1 MSETSTAAEPDP
13 QAASARTVTSSVVE
27 SHDDPLLGC
36 LVLLTK
42 LYHKPFSADSLRA
55 GLPLPDNRLTPNLF
69 QRAAERADLMSKI
82 VRRPL
87 KKVSNLVLPCVLLLK
102 NNQSCVLLSMDV
114 KKGTAEILQPEAG
127 EGEHTVALDEL
138 NKEYSGY
145 SIFVRRKHRFDERTP
160 EVLRV
165 RKSSWF
171 WGTLASS
178 GSIYRDVI
186 VASFL
191 LNLFAIANPL
201 FVMNVYDR
209 VVPNDAIETL
219 WVLAIGITVV
229 YGFDLLLRTLRG
241 HFIEVAGK
249 KSDIMLSAQIF
260 EKVLGLK
267 MSARPPS
274 VGAFAN
280 NLREFESVRNFITSG
295 TIATLIDLPFVVL
308 FLIVIFWIGGPIVV
322 VPAVA
327 IPIIIL
333 YGILIQGSLRSSV
346 EATFRASA
354 QKNATLIESL
364 TGMETIKA
372 LGAEGSVQRKWESN
386 VGHIAKWG
394 VKSRLIS
401 SSSVN
406 FATFMQQMS
415 SVAVVVTGVYLIAD
429 KQLTM
434 GALIACV
441 ILTGRAVAPMGQV
454 ANLAANFF
462 QTTTA
467 LKSLN
472 QIMELPVEREPGK
485 SFVHRPALSGD
496 IEFHDVSFTYPGS
509 EMSSLKDV
517 SFRLKKGERM
527 AIIGRIGSGKTTLEK
542 LLLGL
547 YEPTE
552 GSITMDGIDLKQ
564 IDPADLRRNIGYIP
578 QDIML
583 FFGSVRDNIVYHA
596 PFADDAAVVR
606 AAEIAGVDEF
616 VNRHPQGFDMLV
628 GERGDRLSGGQRQS
642 IAVARSLLLD
652 PPIMLMDEPS
662 NSMDNSTEENL
673 KKKLDGFLKDRTLIL
688 ITHKASLLDL
698 VDRVMV
704 IDTGKVIADGPKEQV
719 LDALKQG
726 RLRISRR

>member
-1 MSETSTAAEPDP
+1 MADTSTAAESRPE
-13 QAASARTVTSSVVE
+13 AAPKRVTSSVVD

-55 GLPLPDNRLTPNLF
+55 GLPLVNNRLTPSLF
-69 QRAAERADLMSKI
+69 QRAAQRADLSSKI

-87 KKVSNLVLPCVLLLK
+87 KKISALILPCVLILR
-102 NNQSCVLLSMDV
+102 NEQACVLVSLDQ
-114 KKGTAEILQPEAG
+114 KKGTAVVLQPESG
-127 EGEHTVALDEL
+127 DGEHEVQLKDIG
-138 NKEYSGY
+138 KEYSGY
-145 SIFVRRKHRFDERTP
+145 AIFVRREHKFDERTP
-160 EVLRV
+160 ELLRIQ
-165 RKSSWF
+165 KKNWF

-178 GSIYRDVI
+178 WHIYRDVL
-186 VASFL
+186 VASLL
-191 LNLFAIANPL
+191 LNIFAIANPL

-209 VVPNDAIETL
+209 VVPNNAIETL

-249 KSDIMLSAQIF
+249 KSDIMLSSQIF
-260 EKVLGLK
+260 EKVMGLK
-267 MSARPPS
+267 LSARPPS

-308 FLIVIFWIGGPIVV
+308 FLLVIWFIGGPIVI
-322 VPAVA
+322 VPAMA

-333 YGILIQGSLRSSV
+333 YGVMIQGPLRGSV

-372 LGAEGSVQRKWESN
+372 LGAEGPVQRKWENN
-386 VGHIAKWG
+386 VGHIANWG

-406 FATFMQQMS
+406 MATFIQQMA
-415 SVAVVVTGVYLIAD
+415 SVAVVVFGVYLISD
-429 KQLTM
+429 KEMTM

-462 QTTTA
+462 QTVTA

-472 QIMELPVEREPGK
+472 QIMELPVEREAGR
-485 SFVHRPALSGD
+485 SFVHRPSLEGD
-496 IEFHDVSFTYPGS
+496 IEFHDVSFQYPGA
-509 EMSSLKDV
+509 EVASLKNV
-517 SFRLKKGERM
+517 SFRLKKGEKL

-547 YEPTE
+547 YEPTS
-552 GSITMDGIDLKQ
+552 GSVTLDGIDLNQ

-583 FFGSVRDNIVYHA
+583 FFGTVRENIVYHA
-596 PFADDAAVVR
+596 PFADDGAVIR

-628 GERGDRLSGGQRQS
+628 GERGERLSGGQRQS
-642 IAVARSLLLD
+642 IAVARALLLD

-662 NSMDNSTEENL
+662 NSMDNSTEDNL
-673 KKKLDGFLKDRTLIL
+673 KTKLKGVLKDKTVIL

-719 LDALKQG
+719 LEALKQG